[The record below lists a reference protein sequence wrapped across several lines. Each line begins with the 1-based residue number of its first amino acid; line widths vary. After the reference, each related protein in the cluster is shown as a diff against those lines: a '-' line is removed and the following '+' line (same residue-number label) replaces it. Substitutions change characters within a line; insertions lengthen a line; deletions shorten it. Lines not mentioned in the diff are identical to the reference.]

1 VIVVSDSSPLIT
13 LARAHHLELL
23 HEFYGQVLIPPE
35 VHEEVTVAGA
45 GLPGADE
52 VRRASWIQVRSDP
65 GKGVGSAMESACA
78 GLGAGERS
86 VIYLASGLQ
95 AAVVLIDED
104 RARRVAKNLGLTVA
118 GSIAVLERGAQ
129 LKKVPDLRSVY
140 LSLLDQGIRFNP
152 DLLDQSLIRC
162 GLEKLKQ

>member
-23 HEFYGQVLIPPE
+23 REFYGQVLITRE
-35 VHEEVTVAGA
+35 VHEEVTVVGA

-52 VRRASWIQVRSDP
+52 VRRASWIEVRSDP
-65 GKGVGSAMESACA
+65 GEGVGSSIESACA

-86 VIYLASGLQ
+86 VIYLASGLK

-104 RARRVAKNLGLTVA
+104 RARRVAKNLGLAVV

-129 LKKVPDLRSVY
+129 LKKVPDLRSVIWTFSIKGY
-140 LSLLDQGIRFNP
+140 GSAQIFWSRALLGA
-152 DLLDQSLIRC
+152 
-162 GLEKLKQ
+162 GLAS

>member
-1 VIVVSDSSPLIT
+1 LN
-13 LARAHHLELL
+13 LL
-23 HEFYGQVLIPPE
+23 REFYGQVLIPPE

-52 VRRASWIQVRSDP
+52 VRRASWIEVRSDP
-65 GKGVGSAMESACA
+65 GKGVSSAMESACA

-86 VIYLASGLQ
+86 VIYLASGLK

-104 RARRVAKNLGLTVA
+104 RARRVAKNLGLAVV

-140 LSLLDQGIRFNP
+140 LDLLDQGIRFSP
-152 DLLDQSLIRC
+152 DLLEQSLARC
-162 GLEKLKQ
+162 GLGKLKR